1 MTATGLVLASLF
13 AVVISSFLA
22 RVSRLPAPLVQ
33 IAMGALLYQSGL
45 VSVVLDPEVFF
56 LLFLPPLLFLDGWRI
71 PKDSLRR
78 DAPAV
83 LSLALGLVVFTVLG
97 MGLFIHWLIPSIPIA
112 VAFAL
117 AAVLSPTDP
126 VAVST
131 LSARSPLPARL
142 MRILQGEALLNDAT
156 GLVCLR
162 FAIAT
167 VLTGAFSL
175 SAALA
180 SFVWVAAGGV
190 VIGASLTWLVAQVT
204 SRVSEQFGDA
214 GGSQIVITLL
224 IPFGVYL
231 VAERTGC
238 SGILAAVAAGFTMSY
253 MDIWQWRAT
262 TRLRRTAVW
271 DTVQLVANGSVF
283 VLLGEQLP
291 RLIAAAPASVAG
303 TSVEAALQI
312 GGWICTIVVG
322 LTVLRCVWV
331 WVSLWLM
338 RLLARIRTSTT
349 RGSDAEPASEVVR
362 IEWRMVLVM
371 AIAGVRGAVT
381 LAGVFTLPLV
391 LGDGTPF
398 PARDL
403 TILIAAGV
411 IVLSLVLATIA
422 LPPVLKGLAEV
433 AETSHAAAEIEAR
446 LSAARA
452 AIAAVESA
460 PMDPANGEDAQ
471 RRFAEIAARILEP
484 YRRRLARGVA
494 TGGEADRTT
503 EDAIERQLRLAGLR
517 AERDEIRRHGR
528 LHGLDDMAVRRMV
541 RELDLQEARFLG

>member
-22 RVSRLPAPLVQ
+22 RASRLPAPLVQ
-33 IAMGALLYQSGL
+33 IALGALLYQSGL

-97 MGLFIHWLIPSIPIA
+97 MGLFIHWLIPAIPMP

-162 FAIAT
+162 FAVAT

-175 SAALA
+175 PAALA

-190 VIGASLTWLVAQVT
+190 IIGASLTWLVAQVT
-204 SRVSEQFGDA
+204 SRVAERFGDA

-231 VAERTGC
+231 VAERAGC

-253 MDIWQWRAT
+253 MDVWQWRAS

-271 DTVQLVANGSVF
+271 DTVQLIANGSVF

-291 RLIAAAPASVAG
+291 RLIAAAPASVSG
-303 TSVEAALQI
+303 TSMEAAMQI
-312 GGWICTIVVG
+312 GGWICTIVAA
-322 LTVLRCVWV
+322 LTALRCAWV
-331 WVSLWLM
+331 WLSLWFM
-338 RLLARIRTSTT
+338 RAVGRFRQRTARMSGAEATS
-349 RGSDAEPASEVVR
+349 AASPV
-362 IEWRMVLVM
+362 EWRMVLVM

-398 PARDL
+398 PAREL

-433 AETSHAAAEIEAR
+433 AETSHHAAEIEAR
-446 LSAARA
+446 LAAARA
-452 AIAAVESA
+452 AIAAVASA
-460 PMDPANGEDAQ
+460 EVDSTGGEPAR
-471 RRFAEIAARILEP
+471 RRFADIATRILEP
-484 YRRRLARGVA
+484 YRRRLARGAVA
-494 TGGEADRTT
+494 EGDADRSTD
-503 EDAIERQLRLAGLR
+503 DAVERQLRLAGLR

-528 LHGLDDMAVRRMV
+528 LHGLDDITVRRLV

>member
-1 MTATGLVLASLF
+1 MTATALVLASLF
-13 AVVISSFLA
+13 AVVISGFLA
-22 RVSRLPAPLVQ
+22 RASRLPAPLVQ
-33 IAMGALLYQSGL
+33 IALGALLYQTGL
-45 VSVVLDPEVFF
+45 VSVVLEPEVFF

-71 PKDSLRR
+71 PKDSLAR

-97 MGLFIHWLIPSIPIA
+97 MGLFIHWLIPAIPMA

-126 VAVST
+126 VAVS
-131 LSARSPLPARL
+131 AIAAGAPLPDRL

-162 FAIAT
+162 FAVAT
-167 VLTGAFSL
+167 ALTGTFSL

-180 SFVWVAAGGV
+180 TFAWVATGGI
-190 VIGASLTWLVAQVT
+190 VIGAALTWLVAQVT
-204 SRVSEQFGDA
+204 SRLAERFGEA

-231 VAERTGC
+231 VAERAGC

-253 MDIWQWRAT
+253 MDIWQWRAS

-291 RLIAAAPASVAG
+291 RLIAAVPASVSG
-303 TSVEAALQI
+303 TALEAAMRI
-312 GGWICTIVVG
+312 GGWICIIVAG
-322 LTVLRCVWV
+322 LTALRWAWV
-331 WVSLWLM
+331 WVSLWL
-338 RLLARIRTSTT
+338 ARVLGRTRRPKTPQI
-349 RGSDAEPASEVVR
+349 GAAAGGAVAPV
-362 IEWRMVLVM
+362 EWRLVLAMSV
-371 AIAGVRGAVT
+371 AGVRGAVT

-411 IVLSLVLATIA
+411 IVLSLVLAALA
-422 LPPVLKGLAEV
+422 LPLVLKGFALADDASDRAAEV
-433 AETSHAAAEIEAR
+433 EVRIAATK
-446 LSAARA
+446 A
-452 AIAAVESA
+452 AIAAVETA
-460 PMDPANGEDAQ
+460 RLGIARRGPATDRVAD
-471 RRFAEIAARILEP
+471 IATRILAL
-484 YRRRLARGVA
+484 YRHRLTRGA
-494 TGGEADRTT
+494 EAGGETDTAMN
-503 EDAIERQLRLAGLR
+503 DAIERELRVAGLR
-517 AERDEIRRHGR
+517 AEREEIRRAGR
-528 LHGLDDMAVRRMV
+528 LHAIDDLAVRRMV

>member
-13 AVVISSFLA
+13 AVVISGFLA

-33 IAMGALLYQSGL
+33 IALGALLYQAGL
-45 VSVVLDPEVFF
+45 VSVVLEPEVFF

-97 MGLFIHWLIPSIPIA
+97 MGLFIHWLIPAIPMA

-126 VAVST
+126 VAVS
-131 LSARSPLPARL
+131 SIAAASPLPDRL

-162 FAIAT
+162 FAVAT
-167 VLTGAFSL
+167 VLTGTFSL
-175 SAALA
+175 PAALA
-180 SFVWVAAGGV
+180 SFAWVAAGGV
-190 VIGASLTWLVAQVT
+190 AIGASLTWLVAQVT
-204 SRVSEQFGDA
+204 SRVSERFGDA
-214 GGSQIVITLL
+214 GGGQIVITLL

-231 VAERTGC
+231 VAERVGG

-253 MDIWQWRAT
+253 LDIWQWRAS

-291 RLIAAAPASVAG
+291 RLIVAAPASVTG
-303 TSVEAALQI
+303 TSWHAAVQI
-312 GGWICTIVVG
+312 GGWICTIVAG
-322 LTVLRCVWV
+322 LTALRCVWV
-331 WVSLWLM
+331 WVSLWLVRVAA
-338 RLLARIRTSTT
+338 RLRRHAIGRDDPSATP
-349 RGSDAEPASEVVR
+349 DAEPVG
-362 IEWRMVLVM
+362 WRAVLVM
-371 AIAGVRGAVT
+371 ALAGVRGAVT
-381 LAGVFTLPLV
+381 LAGVFTLPLA

-403 TILIAAGV
+403 TLLIAAGV
-411 IVLSLVLATIA
+411 IVLSLVLATVA
-422 LPPVLKGLAEV
+422 LPPVLKGLAVVDETAPPP
-433 AETSHAAAEIEAR
+433 AEAEAR
-446 LSAARA
+446 LAAARA
-452 AIAAVESA
+452 AIVAVE
-460 PMDPANGEDAQ
+460 
-471 RRFAEIAARILEP
+471 AARVTASDDTPPPARETDIATRILDP
-484 YRRRLARGVA
+484 YRRRLTRSTTAE
-494 TGGEADRTT
+494 GEDDRSTD
-503 EDAIERQLRLAGLR
+503 DAFERRLRLAGLR

-528 LHGLDDMAVRRMV
+528 LHGLDDRAVRRLV